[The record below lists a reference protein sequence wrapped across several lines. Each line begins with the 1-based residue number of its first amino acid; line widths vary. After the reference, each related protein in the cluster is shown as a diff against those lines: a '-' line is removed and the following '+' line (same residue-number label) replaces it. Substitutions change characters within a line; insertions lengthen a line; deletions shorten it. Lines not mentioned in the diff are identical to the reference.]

1 MPPRILLFCVTPL
14 ENESLFR
21 KAYSRIDSYRQKR
34 VDRYAK
40 EEDKRLA
47 LGAGLLLSF
56 LRKKEGIEAPLVYN
70 EHGKAYFEGNPLYFN
85 LSHSGSYVALAYDKL
100 DLGVDIEAHREVDE
114 GIFPKVFTPAEQ
126 ALLHQKEGEA
136 KKAMFFRLWT
146 EKESYLKAVGVG
158 LSKPLSSVDFSAHA
172 GQDAFLH
179 QDEDAALSFSCL
191 SAPRGYSLCLAAV
204 NGAAPEVKELTLGD
218 ILPTTM
224 KVNENAYRILS
235 FLGKGKGG
243 HSFLAE
249 RNGTKVVVKCI
260 HHDPCDYYTFGDKL
274 ESERRDYARLMGV
287 GIPMPALIE
296 VDEKKERIVKE
307 FIDGQ
312 DIQKDIREGKDVSK
326 AMGILESWLPKLYEE
341 GLNIDYYP
349 TNFVFSGGSLDY
361 IDYECNEY
369 HEEWDFEHW
378 GRKTWEEAK

>member
-40 EEDKRLA
+40 EEDQRLA

-56 LRKKEGIEAPLVYN
+56 LRKKEGIEAPLDYN

-146 EKESYLKAVGVG
+146 
-158 LSKPLSSVDFSAHA
+158 
-172 GQDAFLH
+172 
-179 QDEDAALSFSCL
+179 
-191 SAPRGYSLCLAAV
+191 
-204 NGAAPEVKELTLGD
+204 
-218 ILPTTM
+218 
-224 KVNENAYRILS
+224 
-235 FLGKGKGG
+235 
-243 HSFLAE
+243 
-249 RNGTKVVVKCI
+249 
-260 HHDPCDYYTFGDKL
+260 
-274 ESERRDYARLMGV
+274 
-287 GIPMPALIE
+287 
-296 VDEKKERIVKE
+296 
-307 FIDGQ
+307 
-312 DIQKDIREGKDVSK
+312 
-326 AMGILESWLPKLYEE
+326 
-341 GLNIDYYP
+341 
-349 TNFVFSGGSLDY
+349 
-361 IDYECNEY
+361 
-369 HEEWDFEHW
+369 
-378 GRKTWEEAK
+378 